1 MAVVAV
7 VVEECLDRTDRKQ
20 LSIHRQRSNSTVMVV
35 EVVEEEVV
43 EEEAEEAEVVAEY
56 EGIQDNQ

>member
-35 EVVEEEVV
+35 EVVEEE
-43 EEEAEEAEVVAEY
+43 AEEAEVVAE
-56 EGIQDNQ
+56 